1 MEKSNLMPAFER
13 EAALQWWDKMNLEEK
28 FYKTIKH
35 NNLIVGDKTR
45 HPDTLTGS
53 EIEKIYKEEFKPLK

>member
-13 EAALQWWDKMNLEEK
+13 KAALQWWDKMNLEEK

-35 NNLIVGDKTR
+35 NDLIMGDKTR
-45 HPDTLTGS
+45 YPDTLTGS
-53 EIEKIYKEEFKPLK
+53 EIEKIYKAEFKPLK

>member
-1 MEKSNLMPAFER
+1 MKKSNLTPAFER

-28 FYKTIKH
+28 FYKTIKY
-35 NNLIVGDKTR
+35 NSLIVGDKTR

-53 EIEKIYKEEFKPLK
+53 EIEKIWKADY